1 VRYDLEEISRPDL
14 SDVIAIFLQTHAQ
27 RLSLA

>member
-14 SDVIAIFLQTHAQ
+14 SDVVTIFLQTLH
-27 RLSLA
+27 RTCR